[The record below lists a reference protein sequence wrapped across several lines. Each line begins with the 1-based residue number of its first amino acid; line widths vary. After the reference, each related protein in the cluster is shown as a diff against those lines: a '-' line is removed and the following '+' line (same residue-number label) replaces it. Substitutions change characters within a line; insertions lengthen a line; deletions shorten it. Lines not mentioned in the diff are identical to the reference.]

1 MEVKFKHTLRYDRKP
16 SSRLALYGLLLVAAL
31 TLMLCVRTCSMPTLR
46 VAERHPSGG
55 DTLDV
60 AIEYGPLSLYRY
72 DDTLGGFSYDLLRQL
87 ASERGLHLKFHP
99 VVALGD
105 ALSGLD
111 EGLFDIVVGAM
122 PMTERYR
129 ERYAFTAPVYIDRQV
144 LVQLRDSAG
153 KAPIGSQLDMAGH
166 EVWVMAQS
174 PVADRLHNLASE
186 IGDTIYVVE
195 DPAYGSEQLFIMT
208 ATGEIPSAVVN
219 ERIARV
225 MAADYPQ
232 VDISTAGSFNQFQ
245 SWLCRKADSL
255 LVNRLDTI
263 MEAHRQTGGYRELS
277 RRYFP

>member
-1 MEVKFKHTLRYDRKP
+1 MMRLRYDRKP
-16 SSRLALYGLLLVAAL
+16 NSRFALYGLLLVAAL

-55 DTLDV
+55 DTIDV

-72 DDTLGGFSYDLLRQL
+72 DDTLGGFSYDLLRQM
-87 ASERGLHLKFHP
+87 ASERVLHLKFHP
-99 VVALGD
+99 VVALGE
-105 ALSGLD
+105 ALDGLD
-111 EGLFDIVVGAM
+111 KGLFDIVVAAM

-129 ERYAFTAPVYIDRQV
+129 ERYAFTAPVYLDRQV
-144 LVQLRDSAG
+144 LVQLRDSTG

-195 DPAYGSEQLFIMT
+195 DPAYGSEQLFLMT

-219 ERIARV
+219 ERIARA
-225 MAADYPQ
+225 MTADYPQ
-232 VDISTAGSFNQFQ
+232 VDISTAVSFNQFQ

-255 LVNRLDTI
+255 LVSRLDTI
-263 MEAHRQTGGYRELS
+263 MEAQRQTESYRKLS